1 MRGATLQ
8 HRVVH
13 PNLSWYDQVGQE
25 EANTPLALTYPL
37 EGKYHLFVLFPLSIC
52 VPQIVDFLNVS
63 NEPVLGY
70 APPTSVTTLHLHL
83 WSCSLDYR

>member
-1 MRGATLQ
+1 MIEAECNIFTLSPI
-8 HRVVH
+8 RV
-13 PNLSWYDQVGQE
+13 Q
-25 EANTPLALTYPL
+25 
-37 EGKYHLFVLFPLSIC
+37 
-52 VPQIVDFLNVS
+52 QIVDFLNVY